1 MIFQKDH
8 EKGPS
13 PICLNACCVST
24 PKIRTGCKLAKW
36 QTLIQ
41 SHKNPKFTESQII
54 KAIKEAENG
63 RPAAEVSHDYNWK
76 KKFVG
81 MDGKHLRRLKEL
93 EETCYLL

>member
-1 MIFQKDH
+1 MK
-8 EKGPS
+8 KAPS

-41 SHKNPKFTESQII
+41 SHKKPKFTESQII

-63 RPAAEVSHDYNWK
+63 RPAAEVSRDYNRK
-76 KKFVG
+76 KKLAG
-81 MDGKHLRRLKEL
+81 MHGEQLRRLNDLKEVCKL
-93 EETCYLL
+93 FFYCT

>member
-1 MIFQKDH
+1 MK
-8 EKGPS
+8 KAPS

-41 SHKNPKFTESQII
+41 SHKKPKFTERQII

-63 RPAAEVSHDYNWK
+63 RPAAEVSRDYN
-76 KKFVG
+76 
-81 MDGKHLRRLKEL
+81 
-93 EETCYLL
+93 